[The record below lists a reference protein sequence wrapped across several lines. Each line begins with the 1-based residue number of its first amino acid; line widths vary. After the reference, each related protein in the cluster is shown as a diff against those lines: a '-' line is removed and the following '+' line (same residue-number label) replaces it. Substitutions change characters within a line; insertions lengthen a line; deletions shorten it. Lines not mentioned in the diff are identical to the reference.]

1 MHHSA
6 SCTVGFLGSGRWL
19 MCRSAASCSGVGA
32 AGLARVEWGYVL
44 GPRAQ
49 TSVALEVVGQWTGC
63 VDDTNRIELDT
74 GTAIALGLALAP
86 ARGVAQTLNV
96 GHAR

>member
-6 SCTVGFLGSGRWL
+6 SCTVGFLGPPPGREL
-19 MCRSAASCSGVGA
+19 QRVGA

-86 ARGVAQTLNV
+86 ARGVVQTLNV